1 MWRCC
6 IPFYKQPLIKTADQ
20 ADKISERSEWKAEN
34 SLLIASAEQTRLA
47 LEAAQ
52 EEQKILET
60 FIQDAKNE
68 IAVLTAEKAQELT
81 EARQRA
87 EDAET

>member
-1 MWRCC
+1 MGIFITHGHFDHVMGIDKWVQEYD
-6 IPFYKQPLIKTADQ
+6 IPVYLH
-20 ADKISERSEWKAEN
+20 E
-34 SLLIASAEQTRLA
+34 
-47 LEAAQ
+47 